1 MANERYDFVALR
13 TIEYPKGQPAYLAGH
28 GVMAQVVEDLGLIVG
43 EDVAP
48 ARPDVIP
55 EPSGNA
61 SRAEWAAYAI
71 GQGMT
76 RDEADDLT
84 RDELRARFAPDE
96 PPEPPKTKTTKGAAP
111 AKGA

>member
-13 TIEYPKGQPAYLAGH
+13 TINYAGRPAYLEGM
-28 GVMAQVVEDLGLIVG
+28 GLSAQVVADLGLVVG

-55 EPSGNA
+55 EPAGDA
-61 SRAEWAAYAI
+61 TRAEWAAYAI
-71 GQGMT
+71 GQGLS
-76 RDEADDLT
+76 RDEVEPLG
-84 RDELRARFAPDE
+84 RDEIRRRFVPDE
-96 PPEPPKTKTTKGAAP
+96 PKSKTAKGAAP

>member
-13 TIEYPKGQPAYLAGH
+13 TIEYPEGQPAYLAGQ
-28 GVMAQVVEDLGLIVG
+28 GVMAQVVDDLGLVVG

-55 EPSGNA
+55 EPAGNA
-61 SRAEWAAYAI
+61 PRSDWAAYAI
-71 GQGMT
+71 GQGMS

-84 RDELRARFAPDE
+84 RDELRARFGSDE
-96 PPEPPKTKTTKGAAP
+96 PSKIKTAAP
-111 AKGA
+111 AKGV